1 MQLSQRFLLSILIRT
16 LLSRTMSIEEYGQL
30 ASVDGE
36 DGRDNLRKLLY
47 YATKEKHSFLFI
59 NFKAP
64 PEKRF
69 MLRFE
74 RYLTVNEHE

>member
-1 MQLSQRFLLSILIRT
+1 MF
-16 LLSRTMSIEEYGQL
+16 IEEYGAL

-36 DGRDNLRKLLY
+36 DGRDNLRRRPHH
-47 YATKEKHSFLFI
+47 ATKEKHSFLFI

-74 RYLTVNEHE
+74 KYLSVANEHDAVPG